1 MEVFLGIVD
10 KEIVMVFL
18 SGLAPYIVSSIVFI
32 APFII
37 LSAFFTLVMDVR
49 EINKIDRQIR
59 RERERK
65 EEEYDRQ

>member
-18 SGLAPYIVSSIVFI
+18 SGLAPYVVGGMVLM

-37 LSAFFTLVMDVR
+37 LSAFFTLVTDVR
-49 EINKIDRQIR
+49 EINRIDRQIR
-59 RERERK
+59 KERERK
-65 EEEYDRQ
+65 EKEYDRQ